1 VRGREAIAASSAL
14 GAYLTTVLPRLR
26 RELGRW
32 RAEAAAI
39 PDPAARDTALAALD
53 EKASNVEAVA
63 VFATLAPR
71 QQRGEAVRAIAALQI
86 DIDYVDALEETGEA
100 AAAEREGGYR
110 DRLGLAWRAG
120 FDALP
125 AATRVRPAF
134 ERAVERCA
142 DGQRLTHAAVRGG
155 SEELEQWARSFAIP
169 GYRWWEVAA
178 GASSSVA
185 AHALIAAA
193 ADPHTASTEAEAID
207 AAYFP
212 SIGALTVILDD
223 LVDRE
228 ADLAAGEHSYLA
240 YYENAE
246 EAAERL
252 VAIAAE
258 ADTAVATLARPTRH
272 AAILAGVAAFYLSSP
287 ETGTAF
293 ARPIRDRLLASL
305 GPAVGLLSAFVR
317 LRGSAAEP

>member
-39 PDPAARDTALAALD
+39 PDPTARDTALAALD

-71 QQRGEAVRAIAALQI
+71 RRRAAAVGAIAALQI
-86 DIDYVDALEETGEA
+86 GIDYVDSLEETGEV
-100 AAAEREGGYR
+100 AAAERDGGYR
-110 DRLGLAWRAG
+110 DRLGQAWRAEFG
-120 FDALP
+120 ALP
-125 AATRVRPAF
+125 SATRVRPAL
-134 ERAVERCA
+134 ERAIERCA
-142 DGQRLTHAAVRGG
+142 EGQRLTHAAVRGR
-155 SEELEQWARSFAIP
+155 SEELEPWARSFAMP
-169 GYRWWEVAA
+169 TYRWWELAA

-185 AHALIAAA
+185 AHALLAAA
-193 ADPHTASTEAEAID
+193 ADPRTPPAEAEAID

-228 ADLAAGEHSYLA
+228 TDLAAGEHSYLG

-252 VAIAAE
+252 VAIGAE
-258 ADTAVATLARPTRH
+258 AERAVASLARSSRH

-293 ARPIRDRLLASL
+293 ARPIRGRLLASL
-305 GPAVGLLSAFVR
+305 GPSVGLLSAFVR
-317 LRGSAAEP
+317 VRRLRG